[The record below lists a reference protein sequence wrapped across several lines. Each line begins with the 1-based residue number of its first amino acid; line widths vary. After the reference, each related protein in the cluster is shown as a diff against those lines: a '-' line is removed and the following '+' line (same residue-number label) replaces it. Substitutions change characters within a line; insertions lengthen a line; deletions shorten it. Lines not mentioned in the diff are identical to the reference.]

1 MFVEKRFTLPDDIIA
16 IQKKYPVKFGFNGFG
31 EIVYYTNYSRR
42 KSNGVQEQWG
52 DTCRRVVEGAMSIRK
67 NWYLMHGLKWDEFH
81 WSKEAVD
88 LFFYIYTLKLLPPGR
103 GLWAQGTDYVY
114 ERGSMALNNCG
125 ASAVRNDSFAED
137 VGWIMDAL
145 MCGTGVGLRIFTDN
159 ALRDVSYTPPTES
172 KIMFTVEDSREGWVN
187 SVIRLLKS
195 YNKTY
200 NEYNRSYIFNYDKV
214 RKLGEPIRGFGGT
227 ASGPKPLILLHNRIR
242 EFMHS
247 FITGKSN
254 SIRLIADIAN
264 SVGACIIAGNVRRSA
279 EQICGSLQ
287 DETFL
292 NLKNY
297 KLNPEREEIG
307 WMSNNTVGLEHI
319 NDFLKLDNI
328 VENIC
333 DNGEPGLLNLLNLR
347 KYERYG
353 HIGRPDPAIMA
364 NPCLHEDTTVLEQTK
379 GSMCIKYLKR
389 GDMIWS
395 KGGWTKVLN
404 VYDKGVKDVYTYET
418 TKGNINL
425 TENHEVI
432 NEDIKIQ
439 VKNTTYLE
447 RLRGYQLSEY
457 FTLNCLDTQD
467 IIDGLVLGDGSNKKG
482 CSYRYLNIGKD
493 DKDYFKSEITDF
505 IGKKLDTKLY
515 QTFSSLKWDDLP
527 KMWERQV
534 PVKFRYASSIK
545 ILGFLRGLYSANG
558 SVIVSR
564 GRPRV
569 TLKSTSKKLIE
580 QVQVML
586 SSVGIAS
593 YFTIN
598 KSKKVKFSNGV
609 YKCKKSYDLN
619 ITSRDVI
626 QFRNYIG
633 FIQKYKIRKL
643 NIALRIY
650 TFKNNTSDKCCIV
663 NKYYLGKHQVYDI
676 TVDNNSH
683 TFWANGFNVSNCGE
697 IGLEDKE
704 LCNLMELFPVRAK
717 SKKEWLR
724 MCELGTMYATSVSL
738 LPTHDEQTNA
748 VIARNRR
755 IGLSICGVS
764 DWFDKWGAFKIVR
777 FMRDG
782 YSHIKETAKFLNE
795 QAGVPTPIRITTVKP
810 SGTVSQLAGVSPGMH
825 FPIHTYAIRRMRI
838 SETSPVLKVL
848 EQAGL
853 PIEDDVYVKGTT
865 KVIEYPIYTGT
876 TRPVSQ
882 VSAWEQFS
890 LLALLQREW
899 SDNMVSCTIN
909 FKDSEKPDLSRMLA
923 HFIPLIKSVSLL
935 PFKDKV
941 YPQMP
946 YEGISKDEY
955 TERLSCLK
963 KIDWSGFEGSDGKEN
978 KYCSND
984 SCEI

>member
-1 MFVEKRFTLPDDIIA
+1 MFVEKRFKLPDDIVD

-31 EIVYYTNYSRR
+31 EIVYYTNYSRK
-42 KSNGVQEQWG
+42 KSNGVQEKWG
-52 DTCRRVVEGAMSIRK
+52 DTCRRVVEGSMSIRK
-67 NWYLMHGLKWDEFH
+67 NWYLTHGLKWDDFY
-81 WSKEAVD
+81 WTKEAVD
-88 LFFYIYTLKLLPPGR
+88 LFFYIYVLKLLPPGR
-103 GLWAQGTDYVY
+103 GLWAQGTQYVY

-125 ASAVRNDSFAED
+125 ASAVKNGSFAED
-137 VGWIMDAL
+137 IGWIMDAL
-145 MCGTGVGLRIFTDN
+145 MCGTGIGLRVFTDN
-159 ALRDVSYTPPTES
+159 TLRDSLYIPPVDSE
-172 KIMFTVEDSREGWVN
+172 IMFTVEDSREGWIK
-187 SVIRLLKS
+187 SVIGLLKS
-195 YNKTY
+195 YNKSY
-200 NEYNRSYIFNYDKV
+200 NEHNRSYIFDYSKV
-214 RKLGEPIRGFGGT
+214 RKLGEPIKGFGGT
-227 ASGPKPLILLHNRIR
+227 ASGPEPLILLHTRIR
-242 EFMHS
+242 EFMQS
-247 FITGKSN
+247 FITKKSS

-279 EQICGSLQ
+279 EQICGSLH

-307 WMSNNTVGLEHI
+307 WMSNNTVGLEHV

-328 VENIC
+328 IETIC

-353 HIGRPDPAIMA
+353 HIGRPDPAIMS
-364 NPCLHEDTTVLEQTK
+364 NPC
-379 GSMCIKYLKR
+379 G
-389 GDMIWS
+389 
-395 KGGWTKVLN
+395 
-404 VYDKGVKDVYTYET
+404 
-418 TKGNINL
+418 
-425 TENHEVI
+425 EVG
-432 NEDIKIQ
+432 Q
-439 VKNTTYLE
+439 
-447 RLRGYQLSEY
+447 
-457 FTLNCLDTQD
+457 
-467 IIDGLVLGDGSNKKG
+467 
-482 CSYRYLNIGKD
+482 
-493 DKDYFKSEITDF
+493 
-505 IGKKLDTKLY
+505 
-515 QTFSSLKWDDLP
+515 
-527 KMWERQV
+527 
-534 PVKFRYASSIK
+534 
-545 ILGFLRGLYSANG
+545 
-558 SVIVSR
+558 
-564 GRPRV
+564 
-569 TLKSTSKKLIE
+569 
-580 QVQVML
+580 
-586 SSVGIAS
+586 
-593 YFTIN
+593 
-598 KSKKVKFSNGV
+598 
-609 YKCKKSYDLN
+609 
-619 ITSRDVI
+619 
-626 QFRNYIG
+626 
-633 FIQKYKIRKL
+633 
-643 NIALRIY
+643 
-650 TFKNNTSDKCCIV
+650 
-663 NKYYLGKHQVYDI
+663 
-676 TVDNNSH
+676 
-683 TFWANGFNVSNCGE
+683 
-697 IGLEDKE
+697 EDKE

-738 LPTHDEQTNA
+738 LPTHDERTNA

-782 YSHIKETAKFLNE
+782 YSHIKEAAKFFNE

-825 FPIHTYAIRRMRI
+825 FPTHTYAIRRMRI

-848 EQAGL
+848 EEAGI

-923 HFIPLIKSVSLL
+923 HYIPLIKSVSLL
-935 PFKDKV
+935 PFKDNV

-946 YEGISKDEY
+946 YEGISEKEY

-984 SCEI
+984 SCEIYSR